1 MEPWEVVAVQI
12 LQKENLSSAI
22 LEQNKANTACY
33 EGRLQSL
40 ISAFG
45 SYWLLF
51 LGGEFSHIWEVNWYT
66 RKSYAVKFFYFFPI
80 LRSYLISINRLRK
93 DFSRVFSLQ
102 ELKGFPK
109 NNVQW
114 LQLQCRCLENET
126 RHENL
131 TKCPLFKRIHTAQ
144 NVISSHSVYTWCFFC
159 IFNLTQQSLNL
170 RQCVPRFI

>member
-80 LRSYLISINRLRK
+80 LRSYLISINRLCK

-114 LQLQCRCLENET
+114 LQLQVHHVLFDFHLISQEIEIFKIKCYFMVLKGLLWCY
-126 RHENL
+126 L
-131 TKCPLFKRIHTAQ
+131 TKLLHRLLCEPTGRLSF
-144 NVISSHSVYTWCFFC
+144 
-159 IFNLTQQSLNL
+159 
-170 RQCVPRFI
+170 